1 MKHDCHIVVYR
12 GLEVAKQYRLKL
24 QTIEAERQKIAD
36 FRLQKALLFDSSNRV
51 LELRSLKERCL
62 IIREWYIA
70 HQAHHY
76 RKQIYKIEQ
85 DKMR

>member
-24 QTIEAERQKIAD
+24 EMIEAEQRKIAN
-36 FRLQKALLFDSSNRV
+36 FRLQKELLFDSANRV
-51 LELRSLKERCL
+51 CELRSLKERCL
-62 IIREWYIA
+62 MLREWYLM

-76 RKQIYKIEQ
+76 RKQIYKIEHT
-85 DKMR
+85 KM